1 MDDQRTVT
9 NKNCRLCEAK
19 ATAVDYKDTKAL
31 RAYVTERGK
40 MISRRVAG
48 TCARHHR
55 MVDRAI
61 QRARNIA
68 LLPFA
73 DK

>member
-1 MDDQRTVT
+1 MDDQHTT
-9 NKNCRLCEAK
+9 YTKNCRLCEAK
-19 ATAVDYKDTKAL
+19 ATTVDYKDTKAL
-31 RAYVTERGK
+31 RAYVTDRGK
-40 MISRRVAG
+40 MISGRMTG
-48 TCARHHR
+48 TCARPHR

>member
-1 MDDQRTVT
+1 MYQRALRRKT
-9 NKNCRLCEAK
+9 CRFCEAK
-19 ATAVDYKDTKAL
+19 ATAIDYKDVKTL

-40 MISRRVAG
+40 IISRRVSG

-55 MVDRAI
+55 MLDRAI

-68 LLPFA
+68 LLPFT